1 MESIGLII
9 RRHRQKKGLTQEE
22 LGKSVFVSKQS
33 VSKWENGRSLPDI
46 ETVRKLCK
54 ILDIDR
60 DEILEGTVKT
70 VRKQRVWLVVCIS
83 VTVIFFVMTLFF
95 ALDVPGYI
103 DRQMQSG
110 IAYLSVFD
118 NGTLVSADEYTVDTA
133 LESKNVV
140 NGYKF
145 DIEYGEIRGII
156 ELPEGRQVEYGFIN
170 TNNWHNVQIRLD
182 ITNQDGLV
190 TVRQTIT
197 YESDDGLS
205 VLENESVSND
215 DRYVSVFR
223 DGV

>member
-1 MESIGLII
+1 
-9 RRHRQKKGLTQEE
+9 
-22 LGKSVFVSKQS
+22 VVWNQS

-60 DEILEGTVKT
+60 DKILEGTVKT

-103 DRQMQSG
+103 DRRMQSG

-145 DIEYGEIRGII
+145 DIEYGVIRGII

-170 TNNWHNVQIRLD
+170 TNNWHNIQIRID
-182 ITNQDGLV
+182 ILPDGSSYV
-190 TVRQTIT
+190 VKQTIT
-197 YESDDGLS
+197 YESDDS
-205 VLENESVSND
+205 FNVFENESMSQD
-215 DRYVSVFR
+215 GRFVSVFR